1 MATSR
6 KRSTTGGRPKALSKA
21 EANSINRRLFETSLD
36 LIVVTDKRGTL
47 IQISPSALS
56 ILGYQPDEVIGQDAG
71 NLLHPDDLES
81 TRQQMR
87 LARRDGETRNFEC
100 RYMHKDGHAVPLSW
114 TGVWSEQDQHHFF
127 IGRDMTEA
135 QRIEAQLRQAQKME
149 AVGQLT
155 GGLAHDFNN
164 ILMIILANIE
174 MIEEEHDPSADL
186 RERLADIAGAVQRA
200 SHLTR
205 HLLAFSRRQ
214 PLRPQATNLNSLVAG
229 MGKLLQRSLGEQVR
243 IDLKLAGDLATTS
256 VDPAQ
261 FEAALL
267 NLCVN
272 ARDAM
277 PDGGRLLIETA
288 NVTLD
293 QDYAGHNDEVAP
305 GAYAMLAVTDT
316 GHGMPRNIV
325 DKVFE
330 PFFTT
335 KGVGKGS
342 GLGLS
347 MVYGF
352 IKQSKGHIKIYSE
365 PGHGTTIKIYLPRT
379 AEAEEPMRPA
389 TEEPAPLGTENILLV
404 EDDPAVRASVLWQL
418 RNLGYTVTEAT
429 NGEEALALMAA
440 DGFDAIVSDMVMPG
454 RQSGLMV
461 LEEAA
466 RRWPKVGT
474 ILMSG
479 YTENA
484 MIQAGRLPH
493 HVHLLIKPFTK
504 LALARTLRQA
514 IEAEEPRSS

>member
-71 NLLHPDDLES
+71 NLLHPDDLEL

-87 LARRDGETRNFEC
+87 LARRGGQTRNFEC

-174 MIEEEHDPSADL
+174 MIEEEHDPSTDL

-200 SHLTR
+200 SDLTR

-243 IDLKLAGDLATTS
+243 IDLKLAGDLSTTS

-288 NVTLD
+288 NVVLD
-293 QDYAGHNDEVAP
+293 QDYAGHNDEVAA

-316 GHGMPRNIV
+316 GHGMPKNIV

-342 GLGLS
+342 GLGPQHGLWLHQA
-347 MVYGF
+347 VQGPH
-352 IKQSKGHIKIYSE
+352 QDLQRAGPRHDDQDLPAADRRGRGAHA
-365 PGHGTTIKIYLPRT
+365 PGDGGAGAAR
-379 AEAEEPMRPA
+379 
-389 TEEPAPLGTENILLV
+389 
-404 EDDPAVRASVLWQL
+404 
-418 RNLGYTVTEAT
+418 
-429 NGEEALALMAA
+429 NGEHPAGRGRPGGPRQRAVATAQPRLHGDRSHQRRGGAHA
-440 DGFDAIVSDMVMPG
+440 DGG
-454 RQSGLMV
+454 RRLRRDRERHGHAGRRNGLMV

-466 RRWPKVGT
+466 RRWPNVGT

-514 IEAEEPRSS
+514 IEADEPP

>member
-1 MATSR
+1 MATNR
-6 KRSTTGGRPKALSKA
+6 RRSTKAGRQALTKA

-47 IQISPSALS
+47 IQISPSSLS
-56 ILGYQPDEVIGQDAG
+56 ILGYRPDELIGRDAG
-71 NLLHPDDLES
+71 FLLHPDDLEA

-87 LARRDGETRNFEC
+87 LARHGGLTRNFDC

-127 IGRDMTEA
+127 IGRDMTEPR
-135 QRIEAQLRQAQKME
+135 RIEAQLRQAQKME

-174 MIEEEHDPSADL
+174 MIEEEHDPSDDL
-186 RERLADIAGAVQRA
+186 RDRLKDISGAVQRA
-200 SHLTR
+200 SDLTR

-214 PLRPQATNLNSLVAG
+214 ALQPQATNLNSLVAG
-229 MGKLLQRSLGEQVR
+229 MGKLLRRTLGEHVR
-243 IDLKLAGDLATTS
+243 IDQRLAGDLWTTS

-261 FEAALL
+261 FESALL

-277 PDGGRLLIETA
+277 PDGGRLLIETG
-288 NVTLD
+288 NVVLD
-293 QDYAGHNDEVAP
+293 EEYAVHNAEVTAGP
-305 GAYAMLAVTDT
+305 YAMLAVTDT
-316 GHGMPRNIV
+316 GQGMAKNII

-335 KGVGKGS
+335 KGIGKGS

-389 TEEPAPLGTENILLV
+389 TEEPAPLGTEHVLLV

-429 NGEEALALMAA
+429 SGDEALASMAA

-474 ILMSG
+474 VLMSG

-484 MIQAGRLPH
+484 VIQTGRLPD
-493 HVHLLIKPFTK
+493 HVRLLIKPFTK
-504 LALARTLRQA
+504 LALARALRQA
-514 IEAEEPRSS
+514 IDADKPRSS

>member
-6 KRSTTGGRPKALSKA
+6 KRSTTGGRRRALTKA

-36 LIVVTDKRGTL
+36 LIVVTDKKGTL
-47 IQISPSALS
+47 IQISPSSLG
-56 ILGYQPDEVIGQDAG
+56 ILGYRPDELIGRDAG
-71 NLLHPDDLES
+71 HLLHPDDLDS

-87 LARRDGETRNFEC
+87 LARRGGQTRNFDC
-100 RYMHKDGHAVPLSW
+100 RYLHKDGHAVPLSW

-135 QRIEAQLRQAQKME
+135 HRIEAQLRQAQKME

-164 ILMIILANIE
+164 ILMIILANVE
-174 MIEEEHDPSADL
+174 MIEEEHEPSDDL
-186 RERLADIAGAVQRA
+186 RDRLADIGGAVQRA
-200 SHLTR
+200 SDLTR

-229 MGKLLQRSLGEQVR
+229 MGKLLQRTLGEHVR
-243 IDLKLAGDLATTS
+243 IDQKLSPDLWTTS
-256 VDPAQ
+256 VDPTQ

-277 PDGGRLLIETA
+277 PDGGRLLVETG
-288 NVTLD
+288 NVVLD
-293 QDYAGHNDEVAP
+293 EEYAGHNDEVAA
-305 GAYAMLAVTDT
+305 GRYAMLAVTDT
-316 GHGMPRNIV
+316 GQGMPKTIL

-365 PGHGTTIKIYLPRT
+365 PGRGTTIKIYLPRT
-379 AEAEEPMRPA
+379 ADAEEPIRPA
-389 TEEPAPLGTENILLV
+389 TEEPAPRGTEHVLLV

-418 RNLGYTVTEAT
+418 RSLGYTVTEAPS
-429 NGEEALALMAA
+429 GDEALGLLAA
-440 DGFDAIVSDMVMPG
+440 GGFDAIVSDMVMPG
-454 RQSGLMV
+454 RMSGLMV

-474 ILMSG
+474 VLMSG

-484 MIQAGRLPH
+484 VIQAGRLPD
-493 HVHLLIKPFTK
+493 HVRLLIKPFTK
-504 LALARTLRQA
+504 LALARALRQA
-514 IEAEEPRSS
+514 IDT